1 MIERYTRPQMA
12 AIWTLDNKYR
22 KWLEVEIAVCEVL
35 AERGE
40 VPPDALRD
48 IREKANFDTAR
59 IAEIEEETHHDV
71 IAFLTSVA
79 EHVGPASRFIHEGLT
94 SSDVLDTAMGM
105 LLTEASDL
113 LLADLDALI
122 EVLKR
127 RAYEWKD
134 TVMIGRSHGIHAEPV
149 TFGLKFALWHS
160 EMRRNRDR
168 LFSAR
173 ESVRTGKI
181 SGAVGTF
188 ANIDPAVE
196 EKVCRRLGLKPADV
210 STQIIQ
216 RDRYAEFF
224 STLAIVGC
232 SVEKIALEIRHLQR
246 TEVREAEEYFSA
258 GQKGSSAMPHKRN
271 PIASENLCGLAR
283 VLRGNAMAAMENV
296 ALWHERD
303 ISHSSVERIICPD
316 STILLD
322 YMLARLTRVLDRL
335 VVYPENMRRNLDLTG
350 SLFFSQQV
358 MLALTR
364 KGISREDAYRI
375 VQRNAMTVWQE
386 RGQLK
391 DQLEKDP
398 EVMGLLSLGEI
409 EGIFDLRYH
418 LKHVDAIFA
427 RVFGPAPAPGSE

>member
-12 AIWTLDNKYR
+12 GIWTLDNKYR

-35 AERGE
+35 AEQGDI
-40 VPPDALRD
+40 PPDALRD
-48 IREKANFDTAR
+48 IREKANFDVAR
-59 IAEIEEETHHDV
+59 IAQIEEETHHDV

-79 EHVGPASRFIHEGLT
+79 EYVGPASRFIHEGLT
-94 SSDVLDTAMGM
+94 SSDVLDTAMAM
-105 LLTEASDL
+105 LLTEAADL
-113 LLADLDALI
+113 LLEDLNALI
-122 EVLKR
+122 EVLRR

-149 TFGLKFALWHS
+149 TFGLKFALWYS
-160 EMRRNRDR
+160 EMVRNRER

-173 ESVRTGKI
+173 ETVRTGKI

-196 EKVCRRLGLKPADV
+196 EKVCRKLGLKAAEV
-210 STQIIQ
+210 STQVIQ
-216 RDRYAEFF
+216 RDRHAEFF
-224 STLAIVGC
+224 STLAIMGC
-232 SVEKIALEIRHLQR
+232 SIEKIALEIRHLQR

-283 VLRGNAMAAMENV
+283 VLRGNALAAMENV

-364 KGISREDAYRI
+364 KGISREDAYRM

-391 DQLEKDP
+391 DQLKKDP
-398 EVMGLLSLGEI
+398 EVMSLLSHEEL

-418 LKHVDAIFA
+418 LKHVDAIFE
-427 RVFGPAPAPGSE
+427 RVFGPVPGTVSK